1 MLLTISPYYTET
13 NSYEVMKNDVTNSFF
28 NQKNLIQQSTNELI
42 NLISTRSN
50 EIELIKLSLESIFIK
65 KDSNFQIFLTQKED
79 FIIVYL

>member
-79 FIIVYL
+79 FIIV